1 MSIVIN
7 PNIIISTVIIVV
19 ALAVLLFILKG
30 KDFSFSWKTFY
41 SLIGIAITV
50 FLLYMGNYAIHK
62 AFDSHSVCIV
72 PSDNVSAEN
81 SVSVESYKAT
91 YDLFSSQFSQL
102 LTFLGFFGTIFG
114 LVIPAGAYLLQKQTL
129 KEEKDSLLEQIKS
142 VNIENKNIKEVQ
154 QQTQEQL
161 KNVKEENK
169 NIKEMQQQTQEQ
181 MKKVNEEYTNI
192 EHLQSELFKSTQTA
206 FDGLAN
212 FALFQIVNGDVH
224 NEKKTNLFAMWL
236 IAFDNAVNCAV
247 KAHNSAGLINLIKG
261 MRFQV
266 DLFSNCQSM
275 QEFRNAIGIVHSQA
289 KNESGF
295 VSGEEIQE
303 LLGDENK
310 ELYEWYKAL
319 YRHIYPWKF
328 DGRQKKD

>member
-1 MSIVIN
+1 
-7 PNIIISTVIIVV
+7 
-19 ALAVLLFILKG
+19 
-30 KDFSFSWKTFY
+30 
-41 SLIGIAITV
+41 
-50 FLLYMGNYAIHK
+50 
-62 AFDSHSVCIV
+62 
-72 PSDNVSAEN
+72 
-81 SVSVESYKAT
+81 
-91 YDLFSSQFSQL
+91 
-102 LTFLGFFGTIFG
+102 
-114 LVIPAGAYLLQKQTL
+114 
-129 KEEKDSLLEQIKS
+129 
-142 VNIENKNIKEVQ
+142 
-154 QQTQEQL
+154 
-161 KNVKEENK
+161 
-169 NIKEMQQQTQEQ
+169 
-181 MKKVNEEYTNI
+181 
-192 EHLQSELFKSTQTA
+192 
-206 FDGLAN
+206 
-212 FALFQIVNGDVH
+212 
-224 NEKKTNLFAMWL
+224 MWL

-247 KAHNSAGLINLIKG
+247 KAHNSVGLINLIKG

>member
-1 MSIVIN
+1 MTENFWITILITA
-7 PNIIISTVIIVV
+7 IITAVIVV
-19 ALAVLLFILKG
+19 MLTKWQ
-30 KDFSFSWKTFY
+30 SFCKNLWKM
-41 SLIGIAITV
+41 ICIIAIGALV
-50 FLLYMGNYAIHK
+50 VCLLCMANYAI
-62 AFDSHSVCIV
+62 FQSFQPHSVRI
-72 PSDNVSAEN
+72 EN
-81 SVSVESYKAT
+81 SSNVPMEKMVSVESYKAT